1 MFQKVVGIML
11 AAALVAPPVSA
22 MSVAEFLGRV
32 DAIKANP
39 FTYFSNVGP
48 LKTEGT
54 AAGEAWKAQ
63 IAPAGQ
69 QPNACP
75 PPNAKKM
82 SNSAFVSMLQ
92 AIPPHQRATT
102 SVTQATIAGLN
113 RLYPCK
119 S

>member
-1 MFQKVVGIML
+1 
-11 AAALVAPPVSA
+11 

-48 LKTEGT
+48 LKAEGM

-63 IAPAGQ
+63 VAPPGRR
-69 QPNACP
+69 PNACP

-82 SNSAFVSMLQ
+82 GNNAFVTMLQ
-92 AIPPHQRATT
+92 SIPPSQRAST

-113 RLYPCK
+113 RLYPCRE
-119 S
+119 

>member
-1 MFQKVVGIML
+1 MRRILSVALAAGL
-11 AAALVAPPVSA
+11 AAAPASA
-22 MSVAEFLGRV
+22 MTVAEFIGKV

-39 FTYFSNVGP
+39 FLYFSNVGA
-48 LKTEGT
+48 LKAEGT

-63 IAPAGQ
+63 IAPPGHK
-69 QPNACP
+69 PNACP

-82 SNSAFVSMLQ
+82 SNGEFLAMMQ
-92 AIPPHQRATT
+92 AVPPAQRTTT

-119 S
+119 E